1 MKNRI
6 IYIIMA
12 FLAIVGNANA
22 QTLSV
27 ASIEAK
33 PGDQAELVVSAS
45 GMSNVTA
52 LQFNLA
58 LPQGVTLNENAITKG
73 SAVSDHELVVETMA
87 NGERLFVLYKMDLG
101 QISNGTLLKLPITI
115 GQQSG
120 TFSGSLNAIRT
131 ATTDAVSHDCANATF
146 NVTVGTTVQPK
157 VTTVQD
163 KANAKQFVAKYV
175 NNSTQP
181 VYIDANDAKVY
192 SIFVD
197 GDATYFSACRTTDN
211 KYIIQPQYTIEPGAG
226 PNGTDLVVGDPGF
239 GSHVIIKTEKA
250 KEVTIHRMVLNE
262 IYAGIYKRD
271 CIAYDNVYD
280 SQKDDDLALVLQNAI
295 EANDGDGSY
304 LYRLT
309 NTSGI
314 GFGFTSF
321 TGSTIKEGQFFI
333 ACNKNPAGAGRLTTV
348 WLDKDG
354 NIESTDG
361 ELTGIESVES
371 IDVNNGAVY
380 TLQGVRIDSPAKG
393 RLYIQNGK
401 KIIMK

>member
-1 MKNRI
+1 MLVPTELI
-6 IYIIMA
+6 
-12 FLAIVGNANA
+12 LLLETQV
-22 QTLSV
+22 SV
-27 ASIEAK
+27 A
-33 PGDQAELVVSAS
+33 
-45 GMSNVTA
+45 T
-52 LQFNLA
+52 
-58 LPQGVTLNENAITKG
+58 
-73 SAVSDHELVVETMA
+73 
-87 NGERLFVLYKMDLG
+87 
-101 QISNGTLLKLPITI
+101 
-115 GQQSG
+115 
-120 TFSGSLNAIRT
+120 
-131 ATTDAVSHDCANATF
+131 C
-146 NVTVGTTVQPK
+146 
-157 VTTVQD
+157 
-163 KANAKQFVAKYV
+163 
-175 NNSTQP
+175 
-181 VYIDANDAKVY
+181 
-192 SIFVD
+192 
-197 GDATYFSACRTTDN
+197 
-211 KYIIQPQYTIEPGAG
+211 
-226 PNGTDLVVGDPGF
+226 
-239 GSHVIIKTEKA
+239 
-250 KEVTIHRMVLNE
+250 
-262 IYAGIYKRD
+262 
-271 CIAYDNVYD
+271 D

-348 WLDKDG
+348 WLDENG

>member
-1 MKNRI
+1 MKHRI
-6 IYIIMA
+6 IKNIVALI
-12 FLAIVGNANA
+12 AIASSATA

-33 PGDQAELVVSAS
+33 PGDQTELVVSAS
-45 GMSNVTA
+45 GMSSVTA
-52 LQFNLA
+52 LQFNLS
-58 LPQGVTLNENAITKG
+58 LPQGMTINENAITKG
-73 SAVSDHELVVETMA
+73 SAVSGHELVVETKA
-87 NGERLFVLYKMDLG
+87 NGEHLFVLYKMDLG
-101 QISNGTLLKLPITI
+101 QISNGTLLKLPITV

-120 TFSGSLNAIRT
+120 TFSGNLNTIRT
-131 ATTDAVSHDCANATF
+131 ATTDAVSHDCTNATF
-146 NVTVGTTVQPK
+146 NVTVETTVQPK

-163 KANAKQFVAKYV
+163 KANARQFVAKYV
-175 NNSTQP
+175 NNSTVP

-197 GDATYFSACRTTDN
+197 GDAAYFSACRTTDN

-239 GSHVIIKTEKA
+239 GSHVIIKTKEA

-262 IYAGIYKRD
+262 IYAGIYNED
-271 CIAYDNVYD
+271 CIAYDDVYD
-280 SQKDDDLALVLQNAI
+280 SQKDDDLATVQYNAMSI
-295 EANDGDGSY
+295 TEGQY

-321 TGSTIKEGQFFI
+321 TGSTIKEGQFFV
-333 ACNKNPAGAGRLTTV
+333 ACDKNPADAGRLTTV
-348 WLDKDG
+348 WLNEEG

-371 IDVNNGAVY
+371 IDVNEGAVY
-380 TLQGVRIDSPAKG
+380 TLQGIRVDCPVKG